1 MSASPGTSYSASPQP
16 TRRAPCGLISDSRGE
31 LFSKREFLRPLHGCP
46 PAGLTLPS
54 LVFTV
59 RSVLHVFHRTLFDL
73 REDHAQSLLERPV
86 LPVTPASRPRGKSV
100 RDLHDEAYGTLR
112 VRALRELLPDGNGV
126 GKAVNDN
133 VHPTLAPAE
142 RGPGFSDR
150 AEEVNDPSFT
160 PHRLKIKLGVP
171 PRTVSQNLRNLI
183 AFRTFIA
190 NFREAHRKYPQGITR
205 RRRKEAHI
213 IGLPHIFNT
222 PQGRLYAQS
231 WTRISISGMHDT
243 VARIPKVCDIGTNP
257 LALVFDY

>member
-1 MSASPGTSYSASPQP
+1 MDSHSRRLCSPFALCFTSSTARSSISARTMPRACSSALFFRS
-16 TRRAPCGLISDSRGE
+16 RRL
-31 LFSKREFLRPLHGCP
+31 
-46 PAGLTLPS
+46 
-54 LVFTV
+54 
-59 RSVLHVFHRTLFDL
+59 
-73 REDHAQSLLERPV
+73 
-86 LPVTPASRPRGKSV
+86 SRPRGKSV

-171 PRTVSQNLRNLI
+171 PRTVGQNLRNLI
-183 AFRTFIA
+183 AFRIFIA
-190 NFREAHRKYPQGITR
+190 NSREAHRKYPQGITR